1 MLIGPNGQQIN
12 ANDYQMLQEMLTG
25 SLEQHIAN
33 LNISAHNPEFLHP
46 EFFTPAINVYEEGLA
61 FLPNGL
67 RNAMESQEEINVT
80 DFIHNMY
87 SDLGKETLRA
97 MKSNLANPEMLD
109 ELNEFERKLVNGWGE
124 ENLVREIKNEEP
136 LASDTAAGYEF
147 TAGKF
152 SFSGKKID
160 GIEDIVEYDPDKD
173 RVKGLYEGRSGNS
186 TTLKDSADSLRQQL
200 NALPDDEENEEE
212 REKLQDRIDAVEKGT
227 LGMNVGAEVSRMHSS
242 ELRDK
247 KDITFGDVYKAYT
260 DINRALRPGDPDGGK
275 LRGKYVQA
283 SNVYGVGAS
292 MVPEAV
298 VKTMQTIAD
307 GMNQIKNTEDP
318 ALKKSMAVE
327 LSAFAYQMTLSEH
340 SFNDG
345 NGRTCRLFVDTIL
358 QTFGLPPHTPI
369 PEEMQITKT
378 MGEEMD
384 FTKGAEVFMEC
395 VKKSSDVLAA
405 ERALQAKEGVI
416 GEPGEITAAFSSLMQ
431 KSKELK
437 EKPEPDKVAQQG
449 QYRKYKSDL
458 RANERTTAAFKDAL
472 KNAPVSDEQW
482 DMAYYAVM
490 GEMTAKKKLP
500 EDAKLADFA
509 QALEVRMTD
518 EQKKSLTD
526 ALNAYKDPA
535 DMSPE
540 EKVTYPYQQKA
551 QELKSQIPADIA
563 NDPDMKA
570 QYEYA
575 LDYAAKHLNTVK
587 EDVRADLLKVD
598 DDIQSME
605 AALDRNVQN
614 NLRPNYENG
623 KYDNILTTNKNTG
636 EISITDGKE
645 NVYDEILNKGT
656 QFSEKTKEGF
666 RKMIAKMDEMGLHT
680 YDHVPNGEDGTKVYS
695 FNKLGYDRKNF
706 KEAMD
711 SGDPGKI
718 MSAQIVYEKSIRDTQ
733 ELFNIAKEYFNNEP
747 GLFPGN
753 MDSIRNTAIP
763 FEFAGDVQTAAQVN
777 TVFQTFIAVKEQ
789 GMDLEE
795 YLKNP
800 VGGVMKDAIDR
811 LKPVCFKEATEGL
824 SLEESL
830 DLFAQAG
837 DFNETGDAVKYAVPE
852 ILFARQVKNPNLMET
867 DPAHKMKNDII
878 ADTMVNVILGITNSE
893 DHKFNYFNSLE
904 SKKNSPEYERCATQ
918 TLKNL
923 MLVKDEDRNLN
934 SIFAYEPEKDLL
946 GHKIG
951 EGFNAEEYI
960 NRKPVDY
967 EGIMNRA
974 DRLIKRSSEY
984 DRNDSWFV
992 DDTRMLKAAS
1002 ELYMDVLTAHP
1013 EDADKPEYKKMQ
1025 EAMNRNFDKIAEL
1038 SAEEAAD
1045 LANAKKEAANEMLA
1059 ENRLNYRIQNEPAKY
1074 LGELEREAERTGNF
1088 MKYMEG
1094 LMKVQD
1100 YDQKIEDERLI
1111 HRPTPEQKKFQREF
1125 QKYKNETLRLDDNGK
1140 QPKGLDFYR
1149 NVTEALI
1156 TIYNDDCCKYA
1167 QESEAL
1173 AKRIRNGEVSVDPMY
1188 ADLKKDYHASMNIA
1202 HQILADGDR
1211 DRRIQALTSLKMD
1224 LGMQSPKKPSG
1235 IEWFFD
1241 DYEDQ
1246 KNTFLKSGKIGNNYS
1261 EREHM
1266 LAVSQK
1272 AYDPSMKDYGLKRDR
1287 NNNMVSVAGRE
1298 NPQQMQEE
1306 MLQKSLN
1313 KAMDYY
1319 GNMEQIRFNASQK
1332 LQEMK
1337 GAGIGGRS
1345 GSDEFKAMYDA
1356 LENVT
1361 KLSIESTPAQVEN
1374 ALRNL
1379 CDKSED
1385 YKKKIDGQ
1393 MLSNIR
1399 QKGKNRYN
1407 MANDLMQLAEKE
1419 YDKMQDTSLKYMD
1432 PNEKIGKQ
1440 MDYAMDV
1447 LDEFKAKQAQRQA
1460 QAQQNVNAPVQNV
1473 NAPAQNVNAP
1483 VQNANAPVQNANA
1496 PVQNVQQPEAPANA
1510 PENKEPHR
1518 KLDAKEIKGMLG
1530 GDKKEPA
1537 RRNSVREPAK
1547 RPEIEK
1553 PKNDKKEVLDNN
1565 KAIQPKK
1572 K

>member
-1 MLIGPNGQQIN
+1 MKGEKMLIGPNGQQIN

-25 SLEQHIAN
+25 SLEQHLAN

-87 SDLGKETLRA
+87 GDLGKETLLA
-97 MKSNLANPEMLD
+97 MKSNLANPEMLE
-109 ELNEFERKLVNGWGE
+109 ELDEFERKLVNGWGE

-260 DINRALRPGDPDGGK
+260 DINRALRPVDPDGGK

-307 GMNQIKNTEDP
+307 GMNRIKNTEDP

-345 NGRTCRLFVDTIL
+345 NGRTCRLFADTIL

-369 PEEMQITKT
+369 PEEMQIAKT

-437 EKPEPDKVAQQG
+437 EMPEPDKVYQQKE
-449 QYRKYKSDL
+449 YLKHNSDL
-458 RANERTTAAFKDAL
+458 RANDRTTKAFKEAL
-472 KNAPVSDEQW
+472 KNAPVSEEQW

-490 GEMTAKKKLP
+490 GEMTGKKKLP
-500 EDAKLADFA
+500 EDAKLVDFA
-509 QALEVRMTD
+509 KALEIRMTD

-526 ALNAYKDPA
+526 SLNAYKDPA

-540 EKVTYPYQQKA
+540 EKVTYPYKQKA
-551 QELKSQIPADIA
+551 QELKGQIPANIA
-563 NDPDMKA
+563 GDPDMKA

-598 DDIQSME
+598 KDIQAME
-605 AALDRNVQN
+605 YALDTNVQRN
-614 NLRPNYENG
+614 MIPNYENG
-623 KYDNILTTNKNTG
+623 KYDNLITKDKKTDI
-636 EISITDGKE
+636 ISITPGKE
-645 NVYDEILNKGT
+645 NAYEEIINYGT

-680 YDHVPNGEDGTKVYS
+680 YPFAANGEDGDKIYS
-695 FNKLGYDRKNF
+695 FNKLDSDRKNF

-718 MSAQIVYEKSIRDTQ
+718 MSSQIVYEKSVRDMQ
-733 ELFNIAKEYFNNEP
+733 ELFSIAKEYFNNEP

-753 MDSIRNTAIP
+753 MDSIRNRDIP
-763 FEFAGDVQTAAQVN
+763 FEFAGDMQTAAQVN
-777 TVFQTFIAVKEQ
+777 SVFQTFISVKTK
-789 GMDLEE
+789 GLDLEG
-795 YLKNP
+795 YLNNP
-800 VGGVMKDAIDR
+800 IGGLMKGAIDS
-811 LKPVCFKEATEGL
+811 LKPVCFKEATKGL
-824 SLEESL
+824 SLEDTL
-830 DLFAQAG
+830 DLFTKVGDYSEAG
-837 DFNETGDAVKYAVPE
+837 DDLRSAVPQF
-852 ILFARQVKNPNLMET
+852 LFARQVKNPNLLET
-867 DPAHKMKNDII
+867 DPTLKEKNDII
-878 ADTMVNVILGITNSE
+878 ADTMSNVVMINIIASE
-893 DHKFNYFNSLE
+893 NHKFNYFDTAYADR
-904 SKKNSPEYERCATQ
+904 KNPDYERNAMQ

-923 MLVKDEDRNLN
+923 MLAKDEDRNLN
-934 SIFAYEPEKDLL
+934 SIFANEPEKDLL

-951 EGFNAEEYI
+951 ECFNAEEYI

-967 EGIMNRA
+967 EGIMARA
-974 DRLIKRSSEY
+974 DRMIKRSDLY
-984 DRNDSWFV
+984 TVNFTWFTQ
-992 DDTRMLKAAS
+992 DNRMLKAAS
-1002 ELYMDVLTAHP
+1002 ELYMEVLTAHP
-1013 EDADKPEYKKMQ
+1013 EDSDKPEYKKMQ
-1025 EAMNRNFDKIAEL
+1025 EAMNRNFDKIAEK
-1038 SAEEAAD
+1038 SAEDAAD

-1059 ENRLNYRIQNEPAKY
+1059 ENRENYRIQNEPAAY
-1074 LGELEREAERTGNF
+1074 LEELRAEAEKTGDYKKFVEVFIKAN
-1088 MKYMEG
+1088 MYD
-1094 LMKVQD
+1094 LKVQEAHD
-1100 YDQKIEDERLI
+1100 KRQPLPGGI
-1111 HRPTPEQKKFQREF
+1111 KFHKELD
-1125 QKYKNETLRLDDNGK
+1125 KYWDDHLCLNKEGY
-1140 QPKGLDFYR
+1140 QPHGLDFYR
-1149 NVTEALI
+1149 GVTEAFNNL
-1156 TIYNDDCCKYA
+1156 YNEDCMKYA
-1167 QESEAL
+1167 QETETL
-1173 AKRIRNGEVSVDPMY
+1173 ARRIRKGDVSVDPAY
-1188 ADLKKDYHASMNIA
+1188 ADIKKDYNASMTIA
-1202 HQILADGDR
+1202 NQILSGGER
-1211 DRRIQALTSLKMD
+1211 DLRIQAETVFKSRFAMNSPRKTQSLEWWFAD
-1224 LGMQSPKKPSG
+1224 IIEQTEDIKK
-1235 IEWFFD
+1235 
-1241 DYEDQ
+1241 
-1246 KNTFLKSGKIGNNYS
+1246 TGKIGKSKKDSIKIGETYS
-1261 EREHM
+1261 EREHLLM
-1266 LAVSQK
+1266 VTQK
-1272 AYDPSMKDYGLKRDR
+1272 GSSLKVDDYGMKWEFDKPVV
-1287 NNNMVSVAGRE
+1287 VSEPGKVQKG
-1298 NPQQMQEE
+1298 
-1306 MLQKSLN
+1306 LQKSLDIT
-1313 KAMDYY
+1313 MEYY
-1319 GNMEQIRFNASQK
+1319 GNMEMIRFNASQK
-1332 LQEMK
+1332 LDEMK

-1361 KLSIESTPAQVEN
+1361 KLSIESTPAQVEH
-1374 ALRNL
+1374 ALKEL
-1379 CDKSED
+1379 KDKSED

-1393 MLSNIR
+1393 ALANIR

-1407 MANDLMQLAEKE
+1407 MSNDLIQFAGQAWDDMQNA
-1419 YDKMQDTSLKYMD
+1419 SLTYLD

-1440 MDYAMDV
+1440 MDHAMEV
-1447 LDEFKAKQAQRQA
+1447 LDEYKAKQAQRQA
-1460 QAQQNVNAPVQNV
+1460 QAQQNVNAPVQN
-1473 NAPAQNVNAP
+1473 ANV
-1483 VQNANAPVQNANA
+1483 
-1496 PVQNVQQPEAPANA
+1496 PVQNVQQPQQPEAPANA
-1510 PENKEPHR
+1510 PENKAPHR
-1518 KLDAKEIKGMLG
+1518 KMDAREIQGMLK
-1530 GDKKEPA
+1530 GDKQEPA

-1565 KAIQPKK
+1565 KALQPKK

>member
-87 SDLGKETLRA
+87 GDLGKETLLA
-97 MKSNLANPEMLD
+97 MKSNLANPEMLE
-109 ELNEFERKLVNGWGE
+109 ELGEFERKLVNGWGE
-124 ENLVREIKNEEP
+124 ENLVREIKKEEP
-136 LASDTAAGYEF
+136 LASDTAAGYDF

-345 NGRTCRLFVDTIL
+345 NGRTCRLFADTIL

-369 PEEMQITKT
+369 PAEMQITKT

-416 GEPGEITAAFSSLMQ
+416 GEPGEITEAFSSLMQ

-437 EKPEPDKVAQQG
+437 EMPEPDKVAQQG

-458 RANERTTAAFKDAL
+458 RANERTTATFKEAL
-472 KNAPVSDEQW
+472 KNAPVSEEQW

-490 GEMTAKKKLP
+490 GEMTGKKKLP

-535 DMSPE
+535 DMAPE
-540 EKVTYPYQQKA
+540 DKVTYPYKQRA
-551 QELKSQIPADIA
+551 QELKEQIPADIA
-563 NDPDMKA
+563 GIPDMKA

-587 EDVRADLLKVD
+587 DNVRADLLSVD
-598 DDIQSME
+598 TDIQSME

-656 QFSEKTKEGF
+656 EFSEKTKEGF

-867 DPAHKMKNDII
+867 DPALKMKNDII
-878 ADTMVNVILGITNSE
+878 ADTMVNVLLGITNSE

-923 MLVKDEDRNLN
+923 MLVKDEDRNLDT
-934 SIFAYEPEKDLL
+934 IFAYEPEKDLL

-951 EGFNAEEYI
+951 EGFNSEEYI

-974 DRLIKRSSEY
+974 DRLIKRSSMY
-984 DRNDSWFV
+984 VRNDSWFV
-992 DDTRMLKAAS
+992 DDNRMLKAAS

-1038 SAEEAAD
+1038 SAEDAAD

-1059 ENRLNYRIQNEPAKY
+1059 ENRFNYLIMNKPTEYLNGLRDEAMRTEDPKDYRKFV
-1074 LGELEREAERTGNF
+1074 EAFLTCAS
-1088 MKYMEG
+1088 KQ
-1094 LMKVQD
+1094 LD
-1100 YDQKIEDERLI
+1100 LQKIHSE
-1111 HRPTPEQKKFQREF
+1111 HRRQLTPEEMKFYREF
-1125 QKYKNETLRLDDNGK
+1125 DKYWDDNLELNKKGY
-1140 QPKGLDFYR
+1140 QPHGLEFFR
-1149 NVTEALI
+1149 GVTEALTSI
-1156 TIYNDDCCKYA
+1156 SNEDHVKYA
-1167 QESEAL
+1167 NDVENL
-1173 AKRIRNGEVSVDPMY
+1173 ARRIRNNEATVDTAY
-1188 ADLKKDYHASMNIA
+1188 EDIKKDYKASVIIA
-1202 HQILADGDR
+1202 RQILDQEET
-1211 DRRIQALTSLKMD
+1211 DRRIQAQVVMKNRIAMNSPLKMEGLEWYFAD
-1224 LGMQSPKKPSG
+1224 VKEQTDEFIKNGKTGKNPS
-1235 IEWFFD
+1235 ERD
-1241 DYEDQ
+1241 HLLQVAQ
-1246 KNTFLKSGKIGNNYS
+1246 KNTNISV
-1261 EREHM
+1261 
-1266 LAVSQK
+1266 A
-1272 AYDPSMKDYGLKRDR
+1272 DYGMKWELGKPVVVTMPGKVQDELR
-1287 NNNMVSVAGRE
+1287 
-1298 NPQQMQEE
+1298 
-1306 MLQKSLN
+1306 KSLD
-1313 KAMDYY
+1313 KSMEYYEGLERFRFEASKKLKEMD
-1319 GNMEQIRFNASQK
+1319 GK
-1332 LQEMK
+1332 D
-1337 GAGIGGRS
+1337 IGGRD

-1356 LENVT
+1356 LKNAT
-1361 KLSIESTPAQVEN
+1361 KLSADSTPAQVEN
-1374 ALRNL
+1374 AMKELH
-1379 CDKSED
+1379 DKAED

-1393 MLSNIR
+1393 TLANIR

-1407 MANDLMQLAEKE
+1407 MANDLIQTAGAVYNE
-1419 YDKMQDTSLKYMD
+1419 MQDLSLFRLD
-1432 PNEKIGKQ
+1432 PNEKIGIQ
-1440 MDYAMDV
+1440 MDRAMTI
-1447 LDEFKAKQAQRQA
+1447 LDEYREKQAQKQA
-1460 QAQQNVNAPVQNV
+1460 QVQQNAPVNQQNAPVNQQQNVNAPVQNV
-1473 NAPAQNVNAP
+1473 NAP
-1483 VQNANAPVQNANA
+1483 
-1496 PVQNVQQPEAPANA
+1496 VQNVQQPQPEAPANA

>member
-1 MLIGPNGQQIN
+1 MLIGPNGQKIN
-12 ANDYQMLQEMLTG
+12 ENDYQMLQEMLTG

-80 DFIHNMY
+80 DLIHNMY
-87 SDLGKETLRA
+87 GDLGKETLLA
-97 MKSNLANPEMLD
+97 MKSNLANPEMLE

-124 ENLVREIKNEEP
+124 ENLVREIKKEEP
-136 LASDTAAGYEF
+136 LASDTAAGYDF

-227 LGMNVGAEVSRMHSS
+227 LGMNVGAEVSRMRSS

-292 MVPEAV
+292 MVPEDV

-345 NGRTCRLFVDTIL
+345 NGRTCRLFADTIL

-369 PEEMQITKT
+369 PEEMQISKT

-437 EKPEPDKVAQQG
+437 EKPEPDKVYQQKE
-449 QYRKYKSDL
+449 YLKHNSDL
-458 RANERTTAAFKDAL
+458 RANDRTTKAFKEAL
-472 KNAPVSDEQW
+472 KNAPVSEEQW

-518 EQKKSLTD
+518 EQKKSLAD

-535 DMSPE
+535 DMAPE
-540 EKVTYPYQQKA
+540 DKVTYPYKQRA
-551 QELKSQIPADIA
+551 QELKEQIPADIA
-563 NDPDMKA
+563 GDPDMKE

-587 EDVRADLLKVD
+587 DNVRADLLSVD
-598 DDIQSME
+598 TDIQSME

-733 ELFNIAKEYFNNEP
+733 ELFNIAKEYFNSEP

-867 DPAHKMKNDII
+867 DPALKMKNDII
-878 ADTMVNVILGITNSE
+878 ADTMVNVLLGITNSE

-923 MLVKDEDRNLN
+923 MLVKDEDRNLDT
-934 SIFAYEPEKDLL
+934 IFAYEPEKDLL

-974 DRLIKRSSEY
+974 DRLIKRSSKY

-992 DDTRMLKAAS
+992 DDNRMLKAAS

-1038 SAEEAAD
+1038 SAEDAAD
-1045 LANAKKEAANEMLA
+1045 LAKVQKEAANEIIA
-1059 ENRLNYRIQNEPAKY
+1059 ENNLTHRILKDPAAYLTELEQEAVRTGDYNKYAEGLIRVHMIDIEMQENIQGRHRNAEEDRFKTTFENYLDETFK
-1074 LGELEREAERTGNF
+1074 LGEDRFPIKGIELYQKTVKEINDISMKDSYKIARESEELARRIRSGEVSIDPVYQDVRKDYHCSKIIANQILDGTELDRRIKGALTMKNVFLLDSPKYDTGEEVYQADVTRYTNEFIKEGKIGKNAAERERMLGE
-1088 MKYMEG
+1088 
-1094 LMKVQD
+1094 VQD
-1100 YDQKIEDERLI
+1100 GFSKSMHECGVCSGGGMLITPSTYDMAKRLQASVDSAI
-1111 HRPTPEQKKFQREF
+1111 GYCEIV
-1125 QKYKNETLRLDDNGK
+1125 ETLR
-1140 QPKGLDFYR
+1140 
-1149 NVTEALI
+1149 
-1156 TIYNDDCCKYA
+1156 
-1167 QESEAL
+1167 
-1173 AKRIRNGEVSVDPMY
+1173 
-1188 ADLKKDYHASMNIA
+1188 
-1202 HQILADGDR
+1202 
-1211 DRRIQALTSLKMD
+1211 
-1224 LGMQSPKKPSG
+1224 
-1235 IEWFFD
+1235 
-1241 DYEDQ
+1241 
-1246 KNTFLKSGKIGNNYS
+1246 
-1261 EREHM
+1261 
-1266 LAVSQK
+1266 
-1272 AYDPSMKDYGLKRDR
+1272 
-1287 NNNMVSVAGRE
+1287 
-1298 NPQQMQEE
+1298 
-1306 MLQKSLN
+1306 
-1313 KAMDYY
+1313 
-1319 GNMEQIRFNASQK
+1319 FNATAK
-1332 LQEMK
+1332 LKEMNDK
-1337 GAGIGGRS
+1337 GIGGRD

-1356 LENVT
+1356 LEKVT
-1361 KLSIESTPAQVEN
+1361 KLSIDSTPNQVEQVMKD
-1374 ALRNL
+1374 LRER
-1379 CDKSED
+1379 SED
-1385 YKKKIDGQ
+1385 YKDKIDDQRIGVIKFA
-1393 MLSNIR
+1393 NVR
-1399 QKGKNRYN
+1399 QKGQNRYN
-1407 MANDLMQLAEKE
+1407 MAVGLIDMAKKE
-1419 YDKMQDTSLKYMD
+1419 YNRLHVMSHEELD
-1432 PNEKIGKQ
+1432 PDENIGKQ
-1440 MDYAMDV
+1440 IQRAIENREAYKDK
-1447 LDEFKAKQAQRQA
+1447 LAQN
-1460 QAQQNVNAPVQNV
+1460 QAQQNAPVN
-1473 NAPAQNVNAP
+1473 
-1483 VQNANAPVQNANA
+1483 
-1496 PVQNVQQPEAPANA
+1496 QQNA
-1510 PENKEPHR
+1510 PENKEAHR
-1518 KLDAKEIKGMLG
+1518 KLDAKEIKGMLK
-1530 GDKKEPA
+1530 GDKQEPA
-1537 RRNSVREPAK
+1537 RRKSVREPAK

>member
-87 SDLGKETLRA
+87 GNLGKETLLA

-345 NGRTCRLFVDTIL
+345 NGRTCRLFADTIL
-358 QTFGLPPHTPI
+358 QTVGLPPHTPI
-369 PEEMQITKT
+369 PAEMQIAKT

-437 EKPEPDKVAQQG
+437 EMPEPDKVAQQG

-458 RANERTTAAFKDAL
+458 RANDRTTAAFKEAL
-472 KNAPVSDEQW
+472 KNAPVSEEQW

-490 GEMTAKKKLP
+490 GEMTGKKKLP

-535 DMSPE
+535 DMAPE
-540 EKVTYPYQQKA
+540 DKVTYPYKQRA
-551 QELKSQIPADIA
+551 QELKEQIPADIA
-563 NDPDMKA
+563 GIPDMKA

-789 GMDLEE
+789 GMNLEE

-837 DFNETGDAVKYAVPE
+837 DFNETGDGVKYAVPE

-867 DPAHKMKNDII
+867 DPALKMKNDII
-878 ADTMVNVILGITNSE
+878 ADTMVNVLLGITNSE

-923 MLVKDEDRNLN
+923 MLVKDEDRNLDT
-934 SIFAYEPEKDLL
+934 IFAYEPEKDLL

-974 DRLIKRSSEY
+974 DRLIKRSSKY

-992 DDTRMLKAAS
+992 DDNRMLKAAS

-1038 SAEEAAD
+1038 SAEDAAD

-1074 LGELEREAERTGNF
+1074 LEELRVEAERSGDYRKF
-1088 MKYMEG
+1088 AEG
-1094 LMKVQD
+1094 LIKANM
-1100 YDQKIEDERLI
+1100 YDQEVQEAHERKQLTPAMRKFYNEYDKYITDHICLNADE
-1111 HRPTPEQKKFQREF
+1111 EQPHGVKFFR
-1125 QKYKNETLRLDDNGK
+1125 KL
-1140 QPKGLDFYR
+1140 
-1149 NVTEALI
+1149 TEAVN
-1156 TIYNDDCCKYA
+1156 TISTEENVKYA
-1167 QESEAL
+1167 QETEAL
-1173 AKRIRNGEVSVDPMY
+1173 AKRIRNGDVTVDPAY
-1188 ADLKKDYHASMNIA
+1188 SDIKKDYYASMTIA
-1202 HQILADGDR
+1202 SQILSGEER
-1211 DRRIQALTSLKMD
+1211 DRRLQAIGT
-1224 LGMQSPKKPSG
+1224 LGNRLRFNSPKREQYDRQKENDDLWYFADT
-1235 IEWFFD
+1235 IEQS
-1241 DYEDQ
+1241 Q
-1246 KNTFLKSGKIGNNYS
+1246 KFKKSGKLGKSTVGKSYS
-1261 EREHM
+1261 EREH
-1266 LAVSQK
+1266 LLIVSQK
-1272 AYDPSMKDYGLKRDR
+1272 ANTSVYDFGMKWDYDKP
-1287 NNNMVSVAGRE
+1287 VIVRE
-1298 NPQQMQEE
+1298 PEKIQTA
-1306 MLQKSLN
+1306 LQNSLD
-1313 KAMDYY
+1313 KTMEYY
-1319 GNMEQIRFNASQK
+1319 GNMETIRFKASQK
-1332 LQEMK
+1332 LQEMN

-1361 KLSIESTPAQVEN
+1361 KLSVESTPAQVEN
-1374 ALRNL
+1374 ALREL
-1379 CDKSED
+1379 RDKSED

-1393 MLSNIR
+1393 MLANIR

-1407 MANDLMQLAEKE
+1407 MASDMMQFAENN
-1419 YDKMQDTSLKYMD
+1419 YDEMQGDSLKYMD

-1440 MDYAMDV
+1440 MDHAMEV
-1447 LDEFKAKQAQRQA
+1447 LDEYKAKQAQRQA
-1460 QAQQNVNAPVQNV
+1460 QAQQNAPVNQQ
-1473 NAPAQNVNAP
+1473 QNVNAP
-1483 VQNANAPVQNANA
+1483 VQNANAPVQN
-1496 PVQNVQQPEAPANA
+1496 VQQPQQPEAPANA

-1518 KLDAKEIKGMLG
+1518 KLDAKEIKGILK
-1530 GDKKEPA
+1530 GDKQEPA
-1537 RRNSVREPAK
+1537 RRKSVREPAK